1 MKGAI
6 AGRWWRRLLKRKYL
20 TTKEEE
26 AVVAAIREAER
37 GNRGE
42 VRVHLEAHCPEEDA
56 VLRAAALFRALNMD
70 QTTGATGV
78 LLYVA
83 VKDRRAAVFA
93 GAGIH
98 GAAHDGF
105 WQDAIDAVAGGFASG
120 KPASGI
126 IRALN
131 MIGSLLRASVPGDDV
146 AGNELPD
153 EVTQS

>member
-6 AGRWWRRLLKRKYL
+6 TGRWWRRLLKRNYL
-20 TTKEEE
+20 TAKEEE
-26 AVVAAIREAER
+26 AVVAAIRDAER

-42 VRVHLEAHCPEEDA
+42 VRVHLEAHCPEENP
-56 VLRAAALFRALNMD
+56 VRRAAVLFRALSME
-70 QTTGATGV
+70 QTAGATGV

-98 GAAHDGF
+98 RAANDGF

-120 KPASGI
+120 EPASGI
-126 IRALN
+126 IRALD

-153 EVTQS
+153 AVTQS